1 MKERDRE
8 VKNIFLIGYR
18 GTGKTTVAQILAERL
33 GWSWT
38 DADAV
43 LEARHARNIRAIFAE
58 EGESGFR
65 EKESAILDEI
75 VRLDRQVIATGGG
88 IILKPENR
96 RRLRSAGCV
105 VWLMGDANT
114 LWKRVQQDVTTQ
126 ERRPQLTVGG
136 KDEIEELLRTREPL
150 YRECADLMVDTT
162 DRSPEE
168 VALAIL
174 AQITTV

>member
-1 MKERDRE
+1 MRSADPILKMKERDRE

-96 RRLRSAGCV
+96 R
-105 VWLMGDANT
+105 
-114 LWKRVQQDVTTQ
+114 
-126 ERRPQLTVGG
+126 
-136 KDEIEELLRTREPL
+136 
-150 YRECADLMVDTT
+150 
-162 DRSPEE
+162 
-168 VALAIL
+168 
-174 AQITTV
+174 